1 MKKVKLNV
9 VVEKKVDNR
18 VNNTGRPVNKKSA
31 RQIRLAKQA
40 LYSKLNK
47 QFIQGKKFK
56 INNEGE
62 SYVYHV
68 NTDSKRKGAYGHISS
83 GKKFKINNSD
93 SIYAYSINDKGSMGC
108 ITNSVGMYVCNVSY
122 IGRTKIQGFTYVL
135 DKRVNVEINLKNVKF
150 V

>member
-18 VNNTGRPVNKKSA
+18 VNNTGRPVNTKSA

-40 LYSKLNK
+40 LYAKLNK
-47 QFIQGKKFK
+47 QF
-56 INNEGE
+56 
-62 SYVYHV
+62 V
-68 NTDSKRKGAYGHISS
+68 S
-83 GKKFKINNSD
+83 GKKFKINNTD
-93 SIYAYSINDKGSMGC
+93 SIYAYSINDEGSMGV
-108 ITNSVGMYVCNVSY
+108 ITNAVGLYVCNVSY

-135 DKRVNVEINLKNVKF
+135 DKRVNVEINLKQVKF